1 MTAFINA
8 RKVEEENQEIQIS
21 QLIVESEKNVQNI
34 TESESN
40 LSIQLLL
47 KQGQVE
53 IDSENDAFL
62 KAIFVHREVV
72 EDLNQQI
79 KQYG

>member
-8 RKVEEENQEIQIS
+8 RKVEEENQEVQIS

-62 KAIFVHREVV
+62 HAIFVHREVV

>member
-1 MTAFINA
+1 MTTFINA
-8 RKVEEENQEIQIS
+8 RKVEEENQEVQIS

-62 KAIFVHREVV
+62 NAIFVHREVV